1 MLSPSTVAAS
11 RVALWVKESLW
22 CSPSLMALTKFGA
35 AHPMAAERAVITA
48 RAATAPTNTVNRG
61 FFIAM
66 IYDGKMWWEFL

>member
-1 MLSPSTVAAS
+1 
-11 RVALWVKESLW
+11 
-22 CSPSLMALTKFGA
+22 MALTKFGA